1 MRHRLGVL
9 KLLLLT
15 PLGGHRLAVGWGLRG
30 TWAPGAGAQGPGE
43 GHREPRPEADDAAP
57 SAGTGV
63 RRSSAGRSV
72 RGPRRG
78 VGLRAECADSPS
90 GRGLSLDGTGRG
102 RGRGHARPSGRLR
115 PRSPGA
121 PLCPRCGGRLR
132 P

>member
-43 GHREPRPEADDAAP
+43 GHRERCPEADDAAP

-63 RRSSAGRSV
+63 RCSCAGRSV
-72 RGPRRG
+72 RGSAARSGAAGRVRG
-78 VGLRAECADSPS
+78 QP
-90 GRGLSLDGTGRG
+90 
-102 RGRGHARPSGRLR
+102 LR
-115 PRSPGA
+115 PRALIGRHGAGPRPGTRAALRAA
-121 PLCPRCGGRLR
+121 PPAQPRRSTV